1 MIKKIIIFSILFS
14 VFFHLKIFAQT
25 KIHIVY
31 KINNEIITNID
42 IKDEAKY
49 LVALNN
55 QLKNLDNKVINKIAT
70 ESIIRETI
78 KKIELVKY
86 FKLGQKNELLENIIK
101 NFYMKLGLTNITQ
114 FETYLEGYNLTLN
127 DVQKKIEVEATWNKL
142 IFEKYKN
149 LIEVDTSSLKEKI
162 SKNKKLAYKKKYNL
176 SEILFEKNKEQTIA
190 EKFKKIEESI
200 IEIGFKNTANI
211 YSVSDSSK
219 FGGEIGWVDQGNLSK
234 KILLEL
240 EKIKINEYTKP
251 IQLNNNFLIIKIE
264 NIKKEKIKID
274 KKKELNQ
281 MTQFETNRQLENYSK
296 IYYNRIKINTI
307 INEL

>member
-14 VFFHLKIFAQT
+14 VFFNLKIFAQT

-114 FETYLEGYNLTLN
+114 FETYLEGYSLTLN

-142 IFEKYKN
+142 IFEKYKD

-296 IYYNRIKINTI
+296 IYYNRIKINTT

>member
-14 VFFHLKIFAQT
+14 VFFHLKVFAQT

-142 IFEKYKN
+142 IFEKYKD

-219 FGGEIGWVDQGNLSK
+219 FGGEIGWVDQRNLSK

-296 IYYNRIKINTI
+296 IYYNRIKINTT

>member
-14 VFFHLKIFAQT
+14 VFFNLKIFAQT

-114 FETYLEGYNLTLN
+114 FETYLEGYNIT
-127 DVQKKIEVEATWNKL
+127 
-142 IFEKYKN
+142 
-149 LIEVDTSSLKEKI
+149 
-162 SKNKKLAYKKKYNL
+162 
-176 SEILFEKNKEQTIA
+176 
-190 EKFKKIEESI
+190 
-200 IEIGFKNTANI
+200 
-211 YSVSDSSK
+211 
-219 FGGEIGWVDQGNLSK
+219 
-234 KILLEL
+234 
-240 EKIKINEYTKP
+240 
-251 IQLNNNFLIIKIE
+251 
-264 NIKKEKIKID
+264 
-274 KKKELNQ
+274 
-281 MTQFETNRQLENYSK
+281 
-296 IYYNRIKINTI
+296 
-307 INEL
+307 

>member
-14 VFFHLKIFAQT
+14 VFFHLKVFAQT

-142 IFEKYKN
+142 IFEKYKD

-296 IYYNRIKINTI
+296 IYYNRIKINTT

>member
-14 VFFHLKIFAQT
+14 VFFNLKIFAQT

-114 FETYLEGYNLTLN
+114 FETYLEGYSLTLN

-142 IFEKYKN
+142 IFEKYKD

-234 KILLEL
+234 KILSEL

-296 IYYNRIKINTI
+296 IYYNRIKINTT

>member
-1 MIKKIIIFSILFS
+1 MFS
-14 VFFHLKIFAQT
+14 VFFHLKVFAQT

-142 IFEKYKN
+142 IFEKYKD

-296 IYYNRIKINTI
+296 IYYNRIKINTT

>member
-142 IFEKYKN
+142 IFEKYKD

-296 IYYNRIKINTI
+296 IYYNRIKINTT